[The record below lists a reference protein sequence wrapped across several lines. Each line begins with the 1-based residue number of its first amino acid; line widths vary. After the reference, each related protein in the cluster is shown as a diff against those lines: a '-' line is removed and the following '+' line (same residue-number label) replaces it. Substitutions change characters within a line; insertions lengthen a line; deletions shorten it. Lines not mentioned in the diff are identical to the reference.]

1 MRSHLRK
8 HREEAIVN
16 LILLDET
23 EADKRSASLPLLF
36 AEALPPLLLEPSAP
50 PALHRHLAR
59 CLQMAPSLLAA
70 ASPFLLHGAAAASGS
85 RRPLVAATGRRAASS
100 LRVAALKY
108 DPSKVAPQSDRVL
121 VRLEQIPEKS
131 VGGVLLPKSAVKFER
146 YLMGEILSV
155 GADVNE
161 VEAGKKVL
169 FSDINAYEVDLGTD
183 EKHCFC
189 RESDLL
195 AVVE

>member
-1 MRSHLRK
+1 
-8 HREEAIVN
+8 
-16 LILLDET
+16 
-23 EADKRSASLPLLF
+23 
-36 AEALPPLLLEPSAP
+36 
-50 PALHRHLAR
+50 
-59 CLQMAPSLLAA
+59 MAPSLVAAA
-70 ASPFLLHGAAAASGS
+70 ASPFLLHGVVAGSGS
-85 RRPLVAATGRRAASS
+85 RRQLAASSPARRAASA

-108 DPSKVAPQSDRVL
+108 DPAKVAPQSDRVL

-131 VGGVLLPKSAVKFER
+131 AGGVLLPKSAVKFER

-155 GADVNE
+155 GTEVSE